1 MQTKQKKIVIVGGG
15 FGGIR
20 AALDLAR
27 EKMLHASITLVS
39 DRPHFEFNPAL
50 YRVVTGN
57 SPLEVCVPLREIFE
71 KTSVEVIQDTIT
83 RVNLAEK
90 TVRGAS
96 ESTYDYNYLMLS
108 LGSETVYFNI
118 PGLLN
123 NSLGFKS
130 ISEALRLKR
139 HLHETFESCKQADE
153 EQKARALQ
161 IVVVGAGPSGTELA
175 AELSYYCKAL
185 AQNHG
190 VNPSEVAVDLV
201 EAAPRILPLLPRNFT
216 QKIATR
222 LKALGVIIHT
232 GASVIKKEGDTL
244 FLKNMEINAKTV
256 IWTAGVRSHHLYSEI
271 EGLVQTK
278 GGRVEIDKYLQAK
291 GTKNVFIVGDGAD
304 TPYAGMAQTALH
316 NGRFAAD
323 VIKRKIMKFPL
334 LPYTPQ
340 KPVYAVPVS
349 RGWAAVKIGP
359 VKLYGR
365 IGLLIRRLADLR
377 FFLSILPFKKALDAF
392 GSRTTLCESCA
403 ICAPGEAQEIRQE

>member
-1 MQTKQKKIVIVGGG
+1 MQTKQKKIIIVGGG
-15 FGGIR
+15 FAGIR

-27 EKMLHASITLVS
+27 EKLPHASITLVS

-96 ESTYDYNYLMLS
+96 ESTYYYDYLMLS

-123 NSLGFKS
+123 NSFAFKS
-130 ISEALRLKR
+130 IDEALRLKR
-139 HLHETFESCKQADE
+139 HLHETFESCVKADKKH
-153 EQKARALQ
+153 KASALH

-175 AELSYYCKAL
+175 AELSCYCKTL

-190 VNPSEVAVDLV
+190 LNPLEVSVDLV
-201 EAAPRILPLLPRNFT
+201 EAAPRILPMLPENFT
-216 QKIATR
+216 KNIEKR
-222 LKALGVIIHT
+222 LVQLGITMQT
-232 GASVIKKEGDTL
+232 GEAVVKKEGDTL
-244 FLKNMEINAKTV
+244 FLKNMKINAKTV
-256 IWTAGVRSHHLYSEI
+256 IWTAGVRPHHLYSEI

-278 GGRVEIDKYLQAK
+278 GGRVEVDEYLQAK

-323 VIKRKIMKFPL
+323 VIKRKIMRFPL

-340 KPVYAVPVS
+340 KPAYAVPVS
-349 RGWAAVKIGP
+349 RGWAAVKIGRI
-359 VKLYGR
+359 KLYGR
-365 IGLLIRRLADLR
+365 LGWVIRRLADLR
-377 FFLSILPFKKALDAF
+377 FFLSILPIKKALTAF
-392 GSRTTLCESCA
+392 RSRTTLCESCA
-403 ICAPGEAQEIRQE
+403 ICAPGKGQG